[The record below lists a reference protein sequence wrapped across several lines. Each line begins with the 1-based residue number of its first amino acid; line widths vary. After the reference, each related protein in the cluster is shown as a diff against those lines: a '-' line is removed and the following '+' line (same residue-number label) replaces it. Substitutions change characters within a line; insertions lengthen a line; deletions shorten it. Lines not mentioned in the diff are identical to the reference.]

1 MKKYLLIFVPVV
13 LVSLIIL
20 VTLNIPQKYKADFN
34 LNIDVNSLNNEIT
47 SKLVNNTRNDYK
59 IEDNKK
65 YILSNK
71 EKREI
76 EDLIK
81 NYLNALTKT
90 DLSSTKYSGD
100 INKYLVRFPSMSL
113 DEYDDFYNNS
123 KYKDYSDGVIA
134 LDAIHMLFYSR
145 EFKYKELKHIGY
157 DYVTKDEIITKVY
170 LNDVSLKYSDK
181 VYTLD
186 SILELSI
193 RYEDE
198 SKQYKIFN
206 INIEW
211 VRDLEDYLNKI
222 DDTERSINNKKS
234 SALNNIVSY
243 VPSGYS
249 NLNYDKLK
257 KLNSNIVNK
266 IYNDNKNSIVVL
278 NAVNDKSLPT
288 GNATGF
294 FIKEGIVV
302 TTYKSLYTMI
312 DNDSV
317 RIYADLNGK
326 FVLVDGVVAVYPS
339 LNVAILKLKE
349 EVGTPVKIGDSEKI
363 QKNDPVIIISSSIG
377 LTSTVKTGIYINTIK
392 DDIKILRTSLP
403 LANGD
408 TGSPIFDTEG
418 LVIGINN
425 DVKTNDDL
433 YYSGINN
440 SIDIEVLK
448 NVIESIKNTSFS
460 NLKITELSN
469 LKKNNTKTV
478 NKVPEKIWNKYLKL
492 PVITNYVPL
501 ELYSAYTNEKYLIVR
516 YKLNDDLIDTNT
528 ILKIYSNNLI
538 KEGYEQKLLNV
549 YKKDNIK
556 LSIKTNLGFIII
568 IVEGVN

>member
-34 LNIDVNSLNNEIT
+34 LNVDVNSLNNEIT

-123 KYKDYSDGVIA
+123 KYKDYSDGYIS
-134 LDAIHMLFYSR
+134 LNAIHMLFYSR
-145 EFKYKELKHIGY
+145 EFKYKDLKNISY
-157 DYVTKDEIITKVY
+157 DYISKDEIITKVY

-257 KLNSNIVNK
+257 KLNSNIINK

-538 KEGYEQKLLNV
+538 KEGYEQKLINV

>member
-34 LNIDVNSLNNEIT
+34 LNVDVNSLNNEIT

-59 IEDNKK
+59 IED
-65 YILSNK
+65 
-71 EKREI
+71 
-76 EDLIK
+76 LIK
-81 NYLNALTKT
+81 NYLNTLTKT

-123 KYKDYSDGVIA
+123 KYKDYSDGYIS
-134 LDAIHMLFYSR
+134 LNAIHMLFYSR
-145 EFKYKELKHIGY
+145 EFKYKDLKNISY
-157 DYVTKDEIITKVY
+157 DYISKDEIITKVY

-257 KLNSNIVNK
+257 KLNSNIINK

-501 ELYSAYTNEKYLIVR
+501 ELYSAYTKEKYLIVR

-538 KEGYEQKLLNV
+538 KEGYEQKLINV

>member
-59 IEDNKK
+59 IDDNKK

-123 KYKDYSDGVIA
+123 KYKDYLDGNIS
-134 LDAIHMLFYSR
+134 LNAIHMLFYSR
-145 EFKYKELKHIGY
+145 EFKYKDLKNISY
-157 DYVTKDEIITKVY
+157 DYISKDEIITKVY

-222 DDTERSINNKKS
+222 DGTERSINNKKS

-440 SIDIEVLK
+440 SVAIGVLK

-478 NKVPEKIWNKYLKL
+478 NKVPEKTWNKYLKL

-528 ILKIYSNNLI
+528 ILIIYSNNLI

>member
-123 KYKDYSDGVIA
+123 KYKDYSDGYIS
-134 LDAIHMLFYSR
+134 LNAIHMLFYSR
-145 EFKYKELKHIGY
+145 EFKYKDLKNISY
-157 DYVTKDEIITKVY
+157 DYISKDEIITKVY

>member
-34 LNIDVNSLNNEIT
+34 LNVDVNSLNNEIT

-123 KYKDYSDGVIA
+123 KYKDYSDGYIS
-134 LDAIHMLFYSR
+134 LNAIHMLFYSR
-145 EFKYKELKHIGY
+145 EFKYKDLKNISY
-157 DYVTKDEIITKVY
+157 DYISKDEIITKVY

-425 DVKTNDDL
+425 
-433 YYSGINN
+433 
-440 SIDIEVLK
+440 
-448 NVIESIKNTSFS
+448 
-460 NLKITELSN
+460 
-469 LKKNNTKTV
+469 
-478 NKVPEKIWNKYLKL
+478 
-492 PVITNYVPL
+492 
-501 ELYSAYTNEKYLIVR
+501 
-516 YKLNDDLIDTNT
+516 
-528 ILKIYSNNLI
+528 
-538 KEGYEQKLLNV
+538 EG
-549 YKKDNIK
+549 
-556 LSIKTNLGFIII
+556 
-568 IVEGVN
+568 